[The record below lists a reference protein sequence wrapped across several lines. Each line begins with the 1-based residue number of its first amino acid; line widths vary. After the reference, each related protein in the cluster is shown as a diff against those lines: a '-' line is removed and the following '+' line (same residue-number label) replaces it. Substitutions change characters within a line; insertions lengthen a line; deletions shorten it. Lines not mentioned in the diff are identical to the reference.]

1 VGARGFWTFFA
12 GLALVALV
20 AVAVAGHGSSSG
32 AAPAGADPTAPAA
45 ALAATTTAPAT
56 TVTTA
61 TTVPATTA
69 PATTVPATTVPPTTV
84 PPTTTTAAFAPTD
97 DRVTIFG
104 DSVILGTQYS
114 LPGGMPGWDVDLQAA
129 VGRFVHQLV
138 PVVRAAAPHL
148 GEAAVV
154 QIGNNYNGDEAAYAA
169 DLDQVL
175 TSLDHLGRVVLL
187 TVAEIDDQRLEV
199 NTEVRAAAARH
210 PNVVLVDWQ
219 AALVQAKAAGG
230 PRLVSRDGLHLT
242 KAGADT
248 MTSLLTGALGPA
260 PAAP

>member
-1 VGARGFWTFFA
+1 
-12 GLALVALV
+12 
-20 AVAVAGHGSSSG
+20 
-32 AAPAGADPTAPAA
+32 
-45 ALAATTTAPAT
+45 
-56 TVTTA
+56 
-61 TTVPATTA
+61 
-69 PATTVPATTVPPTTV
+69 
-84 PPTTTTAAFAPTD
+84 
-97 DRVTIFG
+97 
-104 DSVILGTQYS
+104 
-114 LPGGMPGWDVDLQAA
+114 MPGWDVDLQAA

-138 PVVRAAAPHL
+138 PVVRAAAPDL
-148 GEAAVV
+148 GQAAVV

-199 NTEVRAAAARH
+199 NAEVRAAATRH

-230 PRLVSRDGLHLT
+230 PKLVSRDGLHLT
-242 KAGADT
+242 KAGADA